1 VDVIG
6 FAEAV
11 CTFSIVVPVAR
22 KCGDRDASGCTC
34 RYWGKAENA
43 QGEFFGF

>member
-6 FAEAV
+6 FVEAV

-22 KCGDRDASGCTC
+22 KEAFARVLP
-34 RYWGKAENA
+34 
-43 QGEFFGF
+43 